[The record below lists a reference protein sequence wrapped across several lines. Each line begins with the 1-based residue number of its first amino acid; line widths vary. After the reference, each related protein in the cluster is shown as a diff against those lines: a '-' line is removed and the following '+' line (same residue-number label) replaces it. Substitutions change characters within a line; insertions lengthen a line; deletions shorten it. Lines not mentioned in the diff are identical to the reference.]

1 MSKDISTISTT
12 ISVTKT
18 QTKATIIKYE
28 GYKTSA
34 SSTITI
40 TGSYMTLQARTAFNK
55 TSQTIGGFSEYKTF
69 TKMISGTTNI
79 TATTHTKYYASSSSI
94 SQQFTNSIY
103 LTVTNY
109 KSSISSVVNSTKTTS
124 NMPGNLV
131 NTTAFTSSTIT
142 TKAETITSYTTTSI
156 NNIYRPLEI
165 VTKSSSTSSQ
175 ITVTTMYSGRSTY
188 YRTTTYYNVN
198 SRTTSAT
205 YRTYSGYKGYRYNN
219 DINPSIFYVTN
230 NATSNAYNNSSYSVT
245 QANSANGTTY
255 QFRTTYITSINVLS
269 SSRVQTGIST
279 YLGNSYTQLRS
290 TSSYATS
297 TAAGN
302 LLSTTAFTTKSS
314 GSTSQSYSTEI

>member
-188 YRTTTYYNVN
+188 YRTTT
-198 SRTTSAT
+198 
-205 YRTYSGYKGYRYNN
+205 
-219 DINPSIFYVTN
+219 
-230 NATSNAYNNSSYSVT
+230 
-245 QANSANGTTY
+245 
-255 QFRTTYITSINVLS
+255 
-269 SSRVQTGIST
+269 
-279 YLGNSYTQLRS
+279 
-290 TSSYATS
+290 
-297 TAAGN
+297 
-302 LLSTTAFTTKSS
+302 
-314 GSTSQSYSTEI
+314 